1 VPDIISIHIGK
12 TAGTAFRRV
21 LSQVLG
27 QENVLW
33 DYAPYPY
40 QPPAP
45 LPDHI
50 CAIHG
55 HIPARKYIE
64 HFPDAKWIVWLRH
77 PVFRLISEYFFAQ
90 IYKDIHNPLHVALV
104 EKKLG
109 LLEFAEQ
116 LPAQNIQSRQVR
128 GKALSE
134 FHFVGVQEFYAEDLA
149 ELRQKMEWPEFE
161 VTAENTNPHP
171 SYYQD
176 LQEILRE
183 PSLIKQLAVWN
194 QEDMELYQ
202 EALSLRAARRQESL
216 ALQYT
221 IAGLK
226 QSQPL
231 IRQLQSKLQ
240 QLETQFQESGRPT
253 LRMKTLRLKGMPG
266 SERLLGF
273 FIDSPGPLEDV
284 IHESITVK
292 GWVIGE
298 QAKAVALRVSSRR
311 QILTEVLINQQR
323 PDVAKVHPVSGAEH
337 SGFSAQVFV
346 AGMQVGSELL
356 LQVVLEDGAVV
367 DIGLIRF
374 CQSTL
379 DT

>member
-1 VPDIISIHIGK
+1 MVDIISIHIGK

-45 LPDHI
+45 LADNI
-50 CAIHG
+50 RAIHG

-90 IYKDIHNPLHVALV
+90 IYKDTHNPLHVELV

-116 LPAQNIQSRQVR
+116 PSAQNIQSRQVK

-134 FHFVGVQEFYAEDLA
+134 FYFVGVQEFYAEDLA
-149 ELRQKMEWPEFE
+149 ELKENIGWPEFE

-176 LQEILRE
+176 LQEIVSE
-183 PSLIKQLAVWN
+183 PSLTKQLAVWN

-202 EALSLRAARRQESL
+202 EALNLRAIRRQELLS
-216 ALQYT
+216 LQYT
-221 IAGLK
+221 IMGLK

-231 IRQLQSKLQ
+231 IRHMQSKLQ
-240 QLETQFQESGRPT
+240 QLETQ
-253 LRMKTLRLKGMPG
+253 LREGEKPALTIKTIRLKGMPG

-273 FIDSPGPLEDV
+273 FIDSPGLLEDV
-284 IHESITVK
+284 IDDSITIK

-298 QAKAVALRVSSRR
+298 QAKAVSLRVLSRG
-311 QILTEVLINQQR
+311 QVLTEVPINQQR
-323 PDVAKVHPVSGAEH
+323 PDVAKVHPVPGADN
-337 SGFSAQVFV
+337 SGFSTKVFV
-346 AGMQVGSELL
+346 AAMQVGSELL
-356 LQVVLEDGAVV
+356 LQVLLDDQCAV

-374 CQSTL
+374 IQSNSEI
-379 DT
+379 

>member
-1 VPDIISIHIGK
+1 MPEIISIHIGK

-21 LSQVLG
+21 LSEVVG

-45 LPDHI
+45 LPNNI
-50 CAIHG
+50 NAIHG
-55 HIPARKYIE
+55 HVPARKYLE
-64 HFPDAKWIVWLRH
+64 YFPDAKWIVWLRH

-90 IYKDIHNPLHVALV
+90 IYKDSHNPLHVELV
-104 EKKLG
+104 QKQLS

-116 LPAQNIQSRQVR
+116 QSAQNIQSQQVK
-128 GKALSE
+128 GKPLSE
-134 FHFVGVQEFYAEDLA
+134 FYFVGVQEFYAEDLV
-149 ELRQKMEWPEFE
+149 ELRQKMGWPEFE
-161 VTAENTNPHP
+161 VTTENTNPHP
-171 SYYQD
+171 TYFQD
-176 LQEILRE
+176 LQEILRQ
-183 PSLIKQLAVWN
+183 PSLIKQLALWN
-194 QEDMELYQ
+194 REDMELYQ
-202 EALSLRAARRQESL
+202 EALSLRATRRQEPIS
-216 ALQYT
+216 LQYT

-231 IRQLQSKLQ
+231 IRHLQNKLTQLEVQLQEQ
-240 QLETQFQESGRPT
+240 QKPALT
-253 LRMKTLRLKGMPG
+253 MKTLRLRGMPG

-273 FIDSPGPLEDV
+273 FIDSPAPLEDLT
-284 IHESITVK
+284 HDSITVK

-298 QAKAVALRVSSRR
+298 QVRAMALRVLSRG
-311 QILTEVLINQQR
+311 QVLTEVPINQQR
-323 PDVAKVHPVSGAEH
+323 LDVAKVHPVPGAEN

-356 LQVVLEDGAVV
+356 LQVVLEDHGVV

-374 CQSTL
+374 SSSL
-379 DT
+379 